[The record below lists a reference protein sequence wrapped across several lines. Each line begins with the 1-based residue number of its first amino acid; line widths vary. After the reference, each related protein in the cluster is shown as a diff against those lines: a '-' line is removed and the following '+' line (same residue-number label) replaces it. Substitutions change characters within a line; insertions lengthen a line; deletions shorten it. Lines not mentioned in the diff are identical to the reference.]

1 VLLREHDPS
10 ILQFVAAKVT
20 RLYIKTTIKINV
32 IKELV
37 YLEDIADDAIH

>member
-1 VLLREHDPS
+1 MQQH
-10 ILQFVAAKVT
+10 
-20 RLYIKTTIKINV
+20 YIKATIKINV